1 MSENVK
7 KINKENEEGK
17 KRISEKN
24 LAIIITAALLVAV
37 LIAAGVIMIIQAA
50 QKDYGFDYLKSDL
63 SKYVEL
69 DGSYK
74 DFKIEIDV
82 AKPHEIDADITV
94 LNLIYSDRE
103 LNEKFA
109 GSTIT
114 SAYTIGAG
122 DTVNIWYRGYL
133 LDEEGKEIT
142 VDNMCN
148 FSDASTYALSIGSNN
163 FVPGFELGLIG
174 LNTGD
179 YSKFEKIIE
188 GEITEDQIAYV
199 TYTIKAASK
208 EEKDQTFKNV
218 RMDLST
224 DLDAIYGAGFKSK
237 LLEIGF
243 GNKKDIVATLN
254 DKEVL
259 YSDLTINFTTECE
272 TNPMVIECYFP
283 YDYSKT
289 DLRNETAY
297 FEVYV
302 EGIVDYICPEFT
314 DEYLTDKIENE
325 EIALTLEKL
334 NEYEGETLVDK
345 YYDFVNKTLDEIYET
360 TYLSLVED
368 AVWAHYEKISKAKK
382 YPGYVVEE
390 IYEDFMDEMRMQYI
404 TSGGQVYSNSTG
416 KYTTY
421 ETLETYIPA
430 YLGLPSN
437 QKWQEYI
444 TALAEDNTRERLVM
458 FYIMREE
465 NLLPSDE
472 RLAEEIETIRQEYL
486 DEYIAQYMDY
496 EGKEKDDYSDEEYKE
511 LVEECKDELF
521 SFYDEEYFTMRAY
534 MSIFTEIIVDWPD
547 LKVSTLDDRRA
558 YPLDK

>member
-7 KINKENEEGK
+7 KITKENEEGK

-24 LAIIITAALLVAV
+24 LAIIITAALLAAV
-37 LIAAGVIMIIQAA
+37 LVAAAVVMIIRAV

-63 SKYVEL
+63 DKYVEF

-74 DFKIEIDV
+74 DFKIEIDI
-82 AKPHEIDADITV
+82 ARPHEIDADVTV

-103 LNEKFA
+103 LNEKYA

-114 SAYTIGAG
+114 SAYTISAG

-142 VDNMCN
+142 VDGMCN
-148 FSDASTYALSIGSNN
+148 FDDAGTYALNIGSNS
-163 FVPGFELGLIG
+163 FVPGFELGLVG

-179 YSKFEKIIE
+179 YSKFEKIID

-199 TYTIKAASK
+199 SYSVSSETGDEDTQKFEY
-208 EEKDQTFKNV
+208 V

-224 DLDAIYGAGFKSK
+224 DLDAIYGVGFKET
-237 LLEIGF
+237 LLALDF
-243 GNKKDIVATLN
+243 GDKKDAIVVLN
-254 DKEVL
+254 GENVV
-259 YSDLTINFTTECE
+259 YSDITINFATECE

-302 EGIVDYICPEFT
+302 EGIIDYICPEFT
-314 DEYLTDKIENE
+314 DEYITKKIEDE
-325 EIALTLEKL
+325 EIALTFEKL
-334 NEYEGETLVDK
+334 NEYEGDTLVDK
-345 YYDFVNKTLDEIYET
+345 YYDFVNKTLDEIYEA

-368 AVWAHYEKISKAKK
+368 AVWNYYDEISNSKK
-382 YPGYVVEE
+382 YPGYIVDE
-390 IYEDFMDEMRMQYI
+390 IYESFIDELRMQYI
-404 TSGGQVYSNSTG
+404 ISGGQVYSSSANS
-416 KYTTY
+416 YTTY
-421 ETLETYIPA
+421 DTLETYIPA
-430 YLGLPSN
+430 YLGLSSTQN
-437 QKWQEYI
+437 WQEYI

-465 NLLPSDE
+465 NLLPNDE
-472 RLAEEIETIRQEYL
+472 RLAEEIEKIRQEYL

-511 LVEECKDELF
+511 LVENCKGELF
-521 SFYDEEYFTMRAY
+521 SYYDEDYFTMRAY
-534 MSIFTEIIVDWPD
+534 TSIFSEIIVDWPD
-547 LKVSTLDDRRA
+547 LKVSTLNDRRA

>member
-63 SKYVEL
+63 GKYVEL

-114 SAYTIGAG
+114 SAYTISAG

-133 LDEEGKEIT
+133 LDEEGKEIA
-142 VDNMCN
+142 VDGMCN
-148 FSDASTYALSIGSNN
+148 FGDASTYALNIGSNG
-163 FVPGFELGLIG
+163 FVPGFELGLVG

-224 DLDAIYGAGFKSK
+224 DLDAIYGAGFKAK

-283 YDYSKT
+283 YDYFKT

-390 IYEDFMDEMRMQYI
+390 IYEDFMDEMRMQFI

-430 YLGLPSN
+430 YLGLPST

>member
-24 LAIIITAALLVAV
+24 LAIIITAALLVSV

-63 SKYVEL
+63 GKYVEL

-114 SAYTIGAG
+114 SAYTISAG

-133 LDEEGKEIT
+133 LDEEGKEIV

-148 FSDASTYALSIGSNN
+148 FGDAGTYALSIGSNN
-163 FVPGFELGLIG
+163 FVPGFELGLVG

-199 TYTIKAASK
+199 TYTIKAASN

-224 DLDAIYGAGFKSK
+224 DLDAIYGAGFKAK

-430 YLGLPSN
+430 YLGLPST

>member
-37 LIAAGVIMIIQAA
+37 LIAAGVIMIIQAV

-63 SKYVEL
+63 GKYVEL

-114 SAYTIGAG
+114 SAYTISAG

-133 LDEEGKEIT
+133 LDEDGKEIV

-148 FSDASTYALSIGSNN
+148 FGDAGTYALSIGSNN
-163 FVPGFELGLIG
+163 FVPGFELGLVG

-199 TYTIKAASK
+199 TYTIKAASN

-224 DLDAIYGAGFKSK
+224 DLDAIYGAGFKAK

-302 EGIVDYICPEFT
+302 EGIVDYVCPEFT

-390 IYEDFMDEMRMQYI
+390 IYEDFMDEMRMQFI
-404 TSGGQVYSNSTG
+404 ASGGQVYSNSTG

-430 YLGLPSN
+430 YLGLPST

>member
-37 LIAAGVIMIIQAA
+37 LIAAGVIMIIQAV

-114 SAYTIGAG
+114 SAYTISAG

-133 LDEEGKEIT
+133 LDEEGKEIV

-148 FSDASTYALSIGSNN
+148 FGDAGTYALSIGSNN
-163 FVPGFELGLIG
+163 FVPGFELGLVG

-224 DLDAIYGAGFKSK
+224 DLDAIYGAGFKAK

-390 IYEDFMDEMRMQYI
+390 IYEDFMDEMRMQFI
-404 TSGGQVYSNSTG
+404 ASGGQVYSNSTG

-430 YLGLPSN
+430 YLGLPST

>member
-133 LDEEGKEIT
+133 LDEEGKEIV

-148 FSDASTYALSIGSNN
+148 FGDAGTYALSIGSNN
-163 FVPGFELGLIG
+163 FVPGFELGLVG

-404 TSGGQVYSNSTG
+404 TSGGQVFSNSTG

>member
-63 SKYVEL
+63 GKYVEL

-114 SAYTIGAG
+114 SAYTISAG

-133 LDEEGKEIT
+133 LDEEGKEIV

-148 FSDASTYALSIGSNN
+148 FGDAGTYALSIGSNN
-163 FVPGFELGLIG
+163 FVPGFELGLVG

-199 TYTIKAASK
+199 TYTIKAASN

-224 DLDAIYGAGFKSK
+224 DLDAIYGAGFKAK

-390 IYEDFMDEMRMQYI
+390 IYEDFMDEMRMQFI
-404 TSGGQVYSNSTG
+404 ASGGQVYSNSTG

-430 YLGLPSN
+430 YLGLPST